1 MTATC
6 QIVMKK
12 LPDVLMIPAAAVIE
26 AGGKFNCWVVTDTRS
41 NAGHSCWARVMTRW
55 WRSRTVYSEVRPLW

>member
-26 AGGKFNCWVVTDTRS
+26 AGGKFNCWVVTEDQDRTP
-41 NAGHSCWARVMTRW
+41 GSCYWVPVTTNGGGQGRRTAR
-55 WRSRTVYSEVRPLW
+55 